1 MKTQDKVWTYEDYLS
16 LEEEKRYEII
26 DGELFEMP
34 APSVRH
40 QEISGRLYVKL
51 FNHIV
56 ESSLGKV
63 LYAPIDL
70 VLSEKDLLQPDLVVV
85 LKENLS
91 IVQERG
97 IFGVPDLVV
106 EIVSASSYKRDTED
120 KKKLYASYGV
130 KEYWLVL
137 PELRLIEVLTLQEG
151 EYRAFSFACE
161 RGKVCSKVVEGLCID
176 LEEVFR

>member
-1 MKTQDKVWTYEDYLS
+1 MIAEKVWTYEDYLS
-16 LEEEKRYEII
+16 LDEEKRYEII

-51 FNHIV
+51 FNYIV
-56 ESSLGKV
+56 ESSLGIV
-63 LYAPIDL
+63 LYAPIDV
-70 VLSEKDLLQPDLVVV
+70 VLSEKDVLQPDLVVV

-120 KKKLYASYGV
+120 KKRLYANYGV

-161 RGKVCSKVVEGLCID
+161 RGKVCSKLADGLCID

>member
-1 MKTQDKVWTYEDYLS
+1 MIAEKVWTYEDYLS
-16 LEEEKRYEII
+16 LDEEKRYEII

-51 FNHIV
+51 FNYIV
-56 ESSLGKV
+56 ESSLGIV
-63 LYAPIDL
+63 LYAPIDV
-70 VLSEKDLLQPDLVVV
+70 VLSEKDVLQPDLVVV

-120 KKKLYASYGV
+120 KKRLYANYGV

-137 PELRLIEVLTLQEG
+137 PELRLIEVLTLEEG

-161 RGKVCSKVVEGLCID
+161 RGKVCSKLADGLCID